1 MGGFRIIRS
10 AAALFFF
17 LLMFSL
23 ASCHT
28 SRKAVPDKPHHPEV
42 TEVHTGKVGKLQKK
56 IIEEAESWI
65 GTPYVYAKAD
75 KGVGTDCSGMVMKVY
90 ETVTNRKLPR
100 NSARQAEFC
109 IPLAAEEVAT
119 GDLIFFA
126 TGKDPERVSHVGIV
140 VDNKSFI
147 HASSS
152 KGVVIS
158 DFTTPYYQK
167 HFMMFGR
174 VPEDKKD

>member
-1 MGGFRIIRS
+1 MQIFRISGRASVI
-10 AAALFFF
+10 FC
-17 LLMFSL
+17 LLLIFSL
-23 ASCHT
+23 TSCHT
-28 SRKAVPDKPHHPEV
+28 SRKAMPDKPHHPDV
-42 TEVHTGKVGKLQKK
+42 TEVHTGKVGKQQKLL
-56 IIEEAESWI
+56 IEEAESWI

-140 VDNKSFI
+140 VDNQSFI

-158 DFTTPYYQK
+158 DFTTPYYRK